1 MSPASEIS
9 KWRQGVGSWVYAE
22 MRDMVRNRDLDV
34 ISIGDIWSSYY
45 VSETLA
51 EEDKWIWGK
60 GSATLKGQVEEDVPV
75 EEAKE

>member
-9 KWRQGVGSWVYAE
+9 KWRQGVGSWIYAE
-22 MRDMVRNRDLDV
+22 TRDMVRNRDLDI
-34 ISIGDIWSSYY
+34 ISIGDIWSSWY

-60 GSATLKGQVEEDVPV
+60 GSATLKGQVEEDVPA